1 MAESKLQGR
10 RGSGPRVLFMAP
22 RFHTNLLPFLQ
33 GLVKASVS
41 LKMIVVGQG
50 ATEEHDDIP
59 LEQLKMARFQPFLAL
74 GQRNKSD
81 FSRFAI
87 RVVPDVFQ
95 LYRLLKDF
103 SPDYVVV
110 RGLTPIY
117 ILCSL
122 PYIILGSRLVLYT
135 QGARCRT
142 WSLSRWLINTCL
154 LLLSNSRW
162 YTPVD
167 RRGGDQAGLWCD
179 DRIHWI
185 PFAMSV
191 CPEAERRSWNTGSPR
206 MLVIGKYERRKN
218 HHLLIGLLSRLPVSV
233 CLTIVGELTTSDHQD
248 YFDSLVALAS
258 DLGVANR
265 VTFLVNRPHCEM
277 KDLYLSH
284 DLFVMA
290 SEREPASVSQLE
302 AMAHGLGVIIARDNG
317 TAHYVED
324 KVNGATCD
332 STESSIF
339 AAISMAL
346 DSPENLSR
354 WGTNSLGLISERHAP
369 AVIVDKFMK
378 CLRHE

>member
-1 MAESKLQGR
+1 MAENKLQKKAGD
-10 RGSGPRVLFMAP
+10 GPSVLFLAP

-33 GLVKASVS
+33 GLVKERVR
-41 LKMIVVGQG
+41 LKMVVVGHG

-59 LEQLKMARFQPFLAL
+59 LEQLRIARFQPFLAL
-74 GQRNKSD
+74 NQRNKSD

-117 ILCSL
+117 ILCAL
-122 PYIILGSRLVLYT
+122 PYIFLGSRLVLYT

-142 WSLSRWLINTCL
+142 WSLSRWLVNTFL
-154 LLLSNSRW
+154 LVLSNSRW
-162 YTPVD
+162 YTPVE
-167 RRGGDQAGLWCD
+167 RRGSDGGDLWRD

-191 CPEAERRSWNTGSPR
+191 CSEAERRSWNTGSPR
-206 MLVIGKYERRKN
+206 LLVIGKYEQRKN
-218 HHLLIGLLSRLPVSV
+218 HHLLINVLSRLPSV
-233 CLTIVGELTTSDHQD
+233 CLTIVGELATSGHQE
-248 YFDSLVALAS
+248 YFDSLITRAS
-258 DLGVANR
+258 ELGVAHR
-265 VTFLVNRPHCEM
+265 VKFLINRPHSEM
-277 KDLYLSH
+277 PDLYLSH

-290 SEREPASVSQLE
+290 SQREPASVSQLE
-302 AMAHGLGVIIARDNG
+302 AMAHGLGVVIARDNG

-324 KVNGATCD
+324 KVNGAMCD
-332 STESSIF
+332 ATESSIL
-339 AAISMAL
+339 AAISIAL
-346 DSPENLSR
+346 ESPENLSR
-354 WGTNSLGLISERHAP
+354 WGRSSLRLISERHAP